1 MNRIKKWL
9 TKDDGNATAAVL
21 FALAAS
27 VLVAGL
33 VASGVNA
40 IQLTSASRVLNG
52 VGFAVDARFELW
64 ASSMGAGGSASTA
77 SICYQAQNTC
87 TSIIGVVEN
96 DEISYVT
103 LQAINGDRTVTR
115 TRAWADA
122 GANTTTENVPAL
134 DAASTFSVLAA
145 TTVTNSGA
153 SNSKGDLGVHPA
165 VTISGFPPGTIE
177 GYKYAG
183 GAEPAAAQADFTR
196 FSNELGALAPTR
208 EIGGDINGLTLYPG
222 VTHSGAALS
231 MSGTLTLD
239 AAGDP
244 HGVFVIQV
252 GGAVT
257 TAAASQINLVGGAK
271 ASNVHWIVDGAVGV
285 GAAANFVG
293 NILAQGAV
301 TLGAGAVLHG
311 RAFSKGTVTL
321 SDNDIRFS

>member
-27 VLVAGL
+27 VLVTGL

-64 ASSMGAGGSASTA
+64 ASSMEADGSASTA

-115 TRAWADA
+115 TRAWAA
-122 GANTTTENVPAL
+122 TAVVSMPTIGVS
-134 DAASTFSVLAA
+134 STFSVLAG
-145 TTVTNSGA
+145 TSVRSSGFT
-153 SNSKGDLGVHPA
+153 NSKGDLGVHPG
-165 VTISGFPPGTIE
+165 VVISGFPPGTIQ
-177 GYKYAG
+177 GNRYAG
-183 GAEPAAAQADFTR
+183 GSVPAAAQADFTR
-196 FSNELGALAPTR
+196 FYNELGALAPTR
-208 EIGGDINGLTLYPG
+208 EIGGSMNGLTLFPG
-222 VTHSGAALS
+222 VAHSSVTLTL
-231 MSGTLTLD
+231 SGTLIFD

-244 HGVFVIQV
+244 DAVFVIQV
-252 GGAVT
+252 NGALNPG
-257 TAAASQINLVGGAK
+257 AASRMSLAGGAK
-271 ASNVHWIVDGAVGV
+271 AANVHWVVGGTSNAGTGAQI
-285 GAAANFVG
+285 VG
-293 NILAQGAV
+293 NILAQGNV
-301 TLGAGAVLHG
+301 TLRATTNIKG
-311 RAFSKGTVTL
+311 RVFSKGAISLTNNTITFV
-321 SDNDIRFS
+321 